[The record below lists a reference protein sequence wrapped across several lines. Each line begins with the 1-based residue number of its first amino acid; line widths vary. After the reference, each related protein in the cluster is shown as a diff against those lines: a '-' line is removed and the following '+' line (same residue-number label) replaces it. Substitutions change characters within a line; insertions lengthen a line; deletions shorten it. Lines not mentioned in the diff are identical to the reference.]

1 VVLLDVAAD
10 DHLPVPQRCS
20 DRGLVQMLAHVEL
33 FPRRP
38 RRHLPVIVACLVS
51 RLDSQHQRTTGPIF
65 KTSQEDLKQI
75 LGK

>member
-33 FPRRP
+33 FPRH
-38 RRHLPVIVACLVS
+38 HLPVIVACLVS

>member
-1 VVLLDVAAD
+1 MVLLDVAAD

-33 FPRRP
+33 FPRRD
-38 RRHLPVIVACLVS
+38 LPVIVACLVS